1 MQEAV
6 LVARGRVR
14 IIVLTKRSLL
24 LLMVIFLLVLVFLGY
39 FVSRVVPIV
48 GDSLSTRRAHVV
60 LDAGHGG
67 VDGGAHD
74 GQGVMEKDIVLD
86 VVLRM
91 RDFLV
96 ERGLIVE
103 LTRETDTDL
112 SGFEQ
117 LRKGRH
123 RADLQKR
130 VELMNRGQVAV
141 SVHVNAMQDSSAH
154 GAVVMYAK
162 GSEQG
167 KILAEYILSEVGKI
181 QHLNHS
187 FAIPRQNIYVLRNT
201 KIPTVMVEI
210 GFITNPEDK
219 AKMLT
224 EEFRQAMAEAI
235 GTGILKYFT
244 DDSQHGASEGMEEME
259 DAPQSAPST
268 TPRDE
273 RDEPVPREPEVTWRT
288 A

>member
-1 MQEAV
+1 M
-6 LVARGRVR
+6 ARGRVR
-14 IIVLTKRSLL
+14 FVVLTKRGLIIIVCL
-24 LLMVIFLLVLVFLGY
+24 FLMVLVFLGY

-48 GDSLSTRRAHVV
+48 GDSLSTRRADVV

-74 GQGVMEKDIVLD
+74 GHGVMEKDIVLD

-91 RDFLV
+91 RDFLTA
-96 ERGLIVE
+96 RGLVVE

-112 SGFEQ
+112 SGFDR

-141 SVHVNAMQDSSAH
+141 SVHVNAMEDPSVR
-154 GAVVMYAK
+154 GAVVLYAR

-167 KILAEYILSEVGKI
+167 KLLAEYILAEVSKV
-181 QHLNHS
+181 QHLNHT
-187 FAIPRQNIYVLRNT
+187 FVVPRQNIYVLRNT
-201 KIPTVMVEI
+201 TVPTVMIEI
-210 GFITNPEDK
+210 GFITNQEDK

-235 GTGILKYFT
+235 GTGIVRYFAG
-244 DDSQHGASEGMEEME
+244 DGEESVPEDMPPIVPGA
-259 DAPQSAPST
+259 A
-268 TPRDE
+268 
-273 RDEPVPREPEVTWRT
+273 PREENHSTPQESELTWR
-288 A
+288 AA

>member
-1 MQEAV
+1 M
-6 LVARGRVR
+6 ARGRVR
-14 IIVLTKRSLL
+14 FVVLTKRGLIIIVCL
-24 LLMVIFLLVLVFLGY
+24 FLMVLVFLGY

-48 GDSLSTRRAHVV
+48 GDSLSTRRADVV

-74 GQGVMEKDIVLD
+74 GHGVMEKDIVLD

-91 RDFLV
+91 RDFLTA
-96 ERGLIVE
+96 RGLVVE

-112 SGFEQ
+112 SGFDR

-141 SVHVNAMQDSSAH
+141 SVHVNAMEDPSVR
-154 GAVVMYAK
+154 GAVVLYAR

-167 KILAEYILSEVGKI
+167 KLLAEYILAEVGKV
-181 QHLNHS
+181 QHLNHT
-187 FAIPRQNIYVLRNT
+187 FAVPRQNIYVLRNT
-201 KIPTVMVEI
+201 TVPTVMIEI
-210 GFITNPEDK
+210 GFITNQEDK

-235 GTGILKYFT
+235 GTGIVRYFAG
-244 DDSQHGASEGMEEME
+244 DGEESVPEDMPPIVPGA
-259 DAPQSAPST
+259 A
-268 TPRDE
+268 
-273 RDEPVPREPEVTWRT
+273 PREENHSTPQESELTWR
-288 A
+288 AA